1 MEKAL
6 LIAAIAGPVYLVMG
20 LSVLIYR
27 KQWQKILDYWEKDH
41 FSLITLMLMHLVL
54 GILVVNMYN
63 VWEWNVWLLVT
74 LTGWC
79 MVVKGVFYMLAPGS
93 WIKSLLS
100 MKKTAWVLYL
110 AGLVLVAMGVA
121 LSYYVYFAPV
131 VTPVA

>member
-20 LSVLIYR
+20 LSVLIYC
-27 KQWQKILDYWEKDH
+27 KQWQKVLDYWEKDH
-41 FSLITLMLMHLVL
+41 FSLMTLMLMHLVL
-54 GILVVNMYN
+54 GVLVVNMYN

-93 WIKSLLS
+93 WIKSVLG
-100 MKKTAWVLYL
+100 MKKSAWVLYL